1 MSRPAL
7 PEERGADLRPE
18 PPTLAELR
26 AKHDFEAED
35 RDLYEEGD
43 GARTVDVCRSCGHE
57 QDARDRGSG
66 PACPDETIP
75 PRWIET
81 AKRHGLL
88 PETTGGRRDSL
99 AGVPS
104 SAAKH
109 STTSAGGQ

>member
-18 PPTLAELR
+18 PPTLDELQ

-35 RDLYEEGD
+35 RDRYEPGD
-43 GARTVDVCRSCGHE
+43 GARTVDVCRSCGYE
-57 QDARDRGSG
+57 QEARDRGTR

-88 PETTGGRRDSL
+88 PETEGARTESM
-99 AGVPS
+99 AGVPGAS
-104 SAAKH
+104 P
-109 STTSAGGQ
+109 